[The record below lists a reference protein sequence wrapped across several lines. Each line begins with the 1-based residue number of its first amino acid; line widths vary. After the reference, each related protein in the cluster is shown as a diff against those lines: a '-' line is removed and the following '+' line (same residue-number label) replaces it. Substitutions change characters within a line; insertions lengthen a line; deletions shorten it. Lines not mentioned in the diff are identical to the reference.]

1 MRKHFSLEL
10 MEEVPI
16 VFFILDF
23 LLYTISRRTI
33 LENLTKMSVS
43 YKCSIIFQYF
53 LNEQVLGLT

>member
-23 LLYTISRRTI
+23 LLSTISSRTT
-33 LENLTKMSVS
+33 LENLSKMSVS
-43 YKCSIIFQYF
+43 YKCIIIFQY
-53 LNEQVLGLT
+53 